1 MLSTFHT
8 WSDNDKKLLVAK
20 ILHEINYSQASFDLV
35 QSLIKVWEQYP
46 TREAYFFKQQNTVK
60 NGITK
65 N

>member
-1 MLSTFHT
+1 MLSNFHT

-20 ILHEINYSQASFDLV
+20 ILHEINYSQASFELI

-46 TREAYFFKQQNTVK
+46 TREAYFFTQKTMN
-60 NGITK
+60 NGVTK

>member
-1 MLSTFHT
+1 MLSTFHLM
-8 WSDNDKKLLVAK
+8 SDNDKKLLVAK
-20 ILHEINYSQASFDLV
+20 ILHEINYSQASFELI

-46 TREAYFFKQQNTVK
+46 TREAYFFTQNTIN

>member
-8 WSDNDKKLLVAK
+8 LSDNDKKLLVAK
-20 ILHEINYSQASFDLV
+20 ILHEINYSQASFDLI
-35 QSLIKVWEQYP
+35 QSLIKVWDQYP
-46 TREAYFFKQQNTVK
+46 TREAYFFTQQNTQ

>member
-20 ILHEINYSQASFDLV
+20 ILHEINYSQASFDLI
-35 QSLIKVWEQYP
+35 QSLIKVWDQYP
-46 TREAYFFKQQNTVK
+46 TRQAYFFKSQNTQ

>member
-1 MLSTFHT
+1 MLSNFHT
-8 WSDNDKKLLVAK
+8 WSDIDKKLLVAK
-20 ILHEINYSQASFDLV
+20 ILHEINYSQASFELI

-46 TREAYFFKQQNTVK
+46 TREAYFFTQNTIN

>member
-20 ILHEINYSQASFDLV
+20 ILHEINYSQASFELI
-35 QSLIKVWEQYP
+35 QSIIKVWEQYP
-46 TREAYFFKQQNTVK
+46 TREAYFFTQKTMN

>member
-1 MLSTFHT
+1 MLSNFHT

-20 ILHEINYSQASFDLV
+20 ILHEINYSQASFELI
-35 QSLIKVWEQYP
+35 QSIIKVWEQYP
-46 TREAYFFKQQNTVK
+46 TREAYFFTQKTMK

>member
-1 MLSTFHT
+1 MLSNFHT
-8 WSDNDKKLLVAK
+8 WSENDKKLLVAK
-20 ILHEINYSQASFDLV
+20 ILHEINYSQASFELI

-46 TREAYFFKQQNTVK
+46 TREAYFFKSQNTP

>member
-1 MLSTFHT
+1 MLSNFHT

-20 ILHEINYSQASFDLV
+20 ILHEINYSQASFDLI

-46 TREAYFFKQQNTVK
+46 TRQAYFFTQQNTT

>member
-1 MLSTFHT
+1 MLSNFHT

-20 ILHEINYSQASFDLV
+20 ILHEINYSQASFELI
-35 QSLIKVWEQYP
+35 QSIIKVWEQYP
-46 TREAYFFKQQNTVK
+46 TREAYFFTQKTMN

>member
-46 TREAYFFKQQNTVK
+46 TREAYFFKSQNVMN
-60 NGITK
+60 NGQSI

>member
-1 MLSTFHT
+1 MLSNFHQ

-20 ILHEINYSQASFDLV
+20 ILHEINYSQASFELI

-46 TREAYFFKQQNTVK
+46 TRQAHFFTQNTIN

>member
-1 MLSTFHT
+1 MLSNFHQ

-20 ILHEINYSQASFDLV
+20 ILHEINYSQASFELI

-46 TREAYFFKQQNTVK
+46 TREAYYFTQNTIN

>member
-1 MLSTFHT
+1 MLSNFHT

-20 ILHEINYSQASFDLV
+20 ILHEINYSQASFDLI
-35 QSLIKVWEQYP
+35 QSLIKVWDQYP
-46 TREAYFFKQQNTVK
+46 TREAYFFKSQNTT

>member
-35 QSLIKVWEQYP
+35 QSLIKVWDQYP
-46 TREAYFFKQQNTVK
+46 TREAYFFKSQNTQ

>member
-20 ILHEINYSQASFDLV
+20 ILHEINYSQASFDLI
-35 QSLIKVWEQYP
+35 QSLIKVWDQYP
-46 TREAYFFKQQNTVK
+46 TREAYFFTQQNTQ

>member
-20 ILHEINYSQASFDLV
+20 ILHEINYSQASFDLI
-35 QSLIKVWEQYP
+35 QSLIKVWDQYP
-46 TREAYFFKQQNTVK
+46 TREAYFFKSQNTQ

>member
-8 WSDNDKKLLVAK
+8 LSDNDKKLLVAK
-20 ILHEINYSQASFDLV
+20 ILHEINYSQASFDLIN
-35 QSLIKVWEQYP
+35 SLIRVWDQYP
-46 TREAYFFKQQNTVK
+46 SREAYFFTPKTMN

>member
-20 ILHEINYSQASFDLV
+20 ILHEINYSQASFELV

-46 TREAYFFKQQNTVK
+46 TREAYFFKSQNTQ

>member
-8 WSDNDKKLLVAK
+8 LSDNDKKLLVAK
-20 ILHEINYSQASFDLV
+20 ILHEINYSQASFDLI
-35 QSLIKVWEQYP
+35 QSLIKVWDQYP
-46 TREAYFFKQQNTVK
+46 SREAYFFKSQNTQ

>member
-1 MLSTFHT
+1 MLSNFHT

-20 ILHEINYSQASFDLV
+20 ILHEINYSQASFELI
-35 QSLIKVWEQYP
+35 QSIIKVWEQYP
-46 TREAYFFKQQNTVK
+46 TREAYYFTQKTMN

>member
-8 WSDNDKKLLVAK
+8 LSDNDKKLLVAK
-20 ILHEINYSQASFDLV
+20 ILHEINYSQASFDLIN
-35 QSLIKVWEQYP
+35 SLIRVWDQYP
-46 TREAYFFKQQNTVK
+46 SREVNFFTPKTMN

>member
-46 TREAYFFKQQNTVK
+46 TREAYFFKSQNTQ